1 MNIEIQLNNDT
12 AALHRK
18 LYHDWGT
25 LQHSQLLNWIEL
37 ILTKGNSMTLLSFRA
52 ALLLTFS
59 TVIFLF
65 ITVKLLLND
74 LYFMVIWF

>member
-1 MNIEIQLNNDT
+1 MT
-12 AALHRK
+12 
-18 LYHDWGT
+18 
-25 LQHSQLLNWIEL
+25 QLLYIVNYIITKEPCNIHSYWIES
-37 ILTKGNSMTLLSFRA
+37 ILTKVNSMTLLSFRA